1 MDSGQNGYT
10 WVTQLRGGNILRNQ
24 GRIEYTYIILYIYVH
39 IYIYRNIP
47 KMIYVF
53 VCVAYVRVKRYDE
66 IS

>member
-1 MDSGQNGYT
+1 MGDTVERWQYLEESRQDRIHLY
-10 WVTQLRGGNILRNQ
+10 NI
-24 GRIEYTYIILYIYVH
+24 
-39 IYIYRNIP
+39 IYIYICTYIYISNIP